1 MNAVLAKR
9 TDPRLEQRRERLL
22 EAGEKQFLA
31 KGYAGAS
38 VNEIVRRA
46 GGSLATLYNEFG
58 SKEGLFAAIMRRRA
72 SSIFDCPLQDAGL
85 GSCPEPAAKPFKKL
99 SARAALTRLAS
110 RLLER
115 RLSDDSL
122 ALYRIAV
129 SEAPRFP
136 ALRKAILETNL
147 PTFIR
152 TMADA
157 LLELKLVTRR
167 DSVAAAEEFVS
178 MVHGQLLFRA
188 ACGGGPEISAQQR
201 AKHVERVVDAFLT
214 LHPEHK

>member
-1 MNAVLAKR
+1 MSAILTKR

-22 EAGEKQFLA
+22 EAGEEQFLA

-72 SSIFDCPLQDAGL
+72 SSIFECPLQEAGL
-85 GSCPEPAAKPFKKL
+85 GAKKPVKMPAP
-99 SARAALTRLAS
+99 RAALAFLGS

-147 PTFIR
+147 PVFIR

-167 DSVAAAEEFVS
+167 DSIDAAEEFVS
-178 MVHGQLLFRA
+178 MIHGQLLFRA
-188 ACGGGPEISAQQR
+188 ACGGGPDISAQQR
-201 AKHVERVVDAFLT
+201 AKHVARVVDAFLT
-214 LHPEHK
+214 LHPERK

>member
-1 MNAVLAKR
+1 MSAVIAKR
-9 TDPRLEQRRERLL
+9 SDGRLELRRERLL
-22 EAGEKQFLA
+22 EEGERQFLK

-58 SKEGLFAAIMRRRA
+58 SKEGLFAEIMRRRA
-72 SSIFDCPLQDAGL
+72 SSIFDCPLLDCVDTKTHG
-85 GSCPEPAAKPFKKL
+85 KKT
-99 SARAALTRLAS
+99 ARATLTLLGA

-136 ALRKAILETNL
+136 ELRKAILENNL

-152 TMADA
+152 MLADV
-157 LLELKLVTRR
+157 LTELRLTTRKEG
-167 DSVAAAEEFVS
+167 VVVAEEFVS
-178 MVHGQLLFRA
+178 LVHGQLLFRA
-188 ACGGGPEISAQQR
+188 ACGGGPDISPQRR
-201 AKHVERVVDAFLT
+201 AKHIERVVDAFLT
-214 LHPEHK
+214 LHPERR

>member
-1 MNAVLAKR
+1 MSAVLTKR

-85 GSCPEPAAKPFKKL
+85 GMCPEPAKKPT
-99 SARAALTRLAS
+99 ARASLTRLAA

-115 RLSDDSL
+115 RLSNDSL

-136 ALRKAILETNL
+136 ALRKAILEANL
-147 PTFIR
+147 PTFIKS
-152 TMADA
+152 MADA
-157 LLELKLVTRR
+157 LLELRLVTRR
-167 DSVAAAEEFVS
+167 DSIAAAEEFVS

-214 LHPEHK
+214 LHPERK